1 MARPVITPEQL
12 RGCYPVQSVGSEVAG
27 ELVVL
32 LRPRFMSGP
41 LAWWLQ
47 PRLARPYFR
56 VRLDAVGSF
65 IWDRCDGNTTVGQ
78 IAAGLEERFGDEV
91 TPAMDRLRIFLRQ
104 LQDGQ
109 MIRVRPLKSE

>member
-1 MARPVITPEQL
+1 MGRRPEITPEQL
-12 RGCYPVQSVGSEVAG
+12 SACRPEQAVGSETVDD
-27 ELVVL
+27 LVVL

-65 IWDRCDGNTTVGQ
+65 IWRRCDGRTTVGE
-78 IAAGLEERFGDEV
+78 IAAGLQERFGDEV
-91 TPAMDRLRIFLRQ
+91 APAMDRLRLFLRQ
-104 LQDGQ
+104 LQDGK
-109 MIRVRPLKSE
+109 MITVQPPG